1 MAAKVWSR
9 AFRGSAIA
17 ASVSIT
23 AAVMAPSAHAEKYAA
38 IVVDADSGEVLHARN
53 QDDPRYPAS
62 LTKVMTL
69 YLLFD
74 AIDAGDVSL
83 KDKIKVSRNAAAQP
97 PSNLRLRAGDTI
109 TVEDAIYALTTKSA
123 NDVAAAVAEFLGGSE
138 RKFAAMMTD
147 KARDLGLSNTTFRNA
162 SGLPDTAQLSTAR
175 DLAIL
180 ADALLDNHEPYYH
193 YFQNQRFSWG
203 GMTYKSHNNL
213 IGSVDGVDGIKTG
226 YTRASGF
233 NLMTSA
239 ERDGRRVIAIVL
251 GGASAKSRDAH
262 VTELVES
269 AFVSIGQTPDL
280 IDPNTKL
287 MSFAALDTP
296 LNPNAAAEPMLNGR
310 PLSAILAEQA
320 GTQPAEVL
328 QEAEIAEGDA
338 AEQAPTLE
346 VVPEIANTPKTVAPE
361 PKAPESKVAEY
372 KAPDYKVPDSLTVS
386 GYQQAQTGAAAKAPQ
401 ALPAA
406 AAAADT
412 ISVSEY
418 EASQAAKA
426 AAAKAVMDYT
436 RRQLRRR

>member
-1 MAAKVWSR
+1 MAAEVWSR
-9 AFRGSAIA
+9 AFRRSAIFA
-17 ASVSIT
+17 TVTVT
-23 AAVMAPSAHAEKYAA
+23 AAIVAPAAHAEKYAA

-74 AIDAGDVSL
+74 AINAGDVSL
-83 KDKIKVSRNAAAQP
+83 KDKITVSRTAAAQP
-97 PSNLRLRAGDTI
+97 PSNLRLKAGDKI
-109 TVEDAIYALTTKSA
+109 PVEDAIYALTTKSA

-138 RKFAAMMTD
+138 RKFATMMTE
-147 KARDLGLSNTTFRNA
+147 KARELGLSNTTFRNA

-175 DLAIL
+175 DMAIL
-180 ADALLDNHEPYYH
+180 ADALLDNHPTYYH

-203 GMTYKSHNNL
+203 GMTYRSHNNL

-239 ERDGRRVIAIVL
+239 ERDGRRVIAIML

-262 VTELVES
+262 VAELVES
-269 AFVSIGQTPDL
+269 AFVSIGQTPDM
-280 IDPNTKL
+280 IDPNTRL

-310 PLSAILAEQA
+310 PISAILAEQA
-320 GTQPAEVL
+320 GVQPAEML
-328 QEAEIAEGDA
+328 REPEIAEGDIS
-338 AEQAPTLE
+338 EAPPARE
-346 VVPEIANTPKTVAPE
+346 VVPEIAKGPE
-361 PKAPESKVAEY
+361 YPPPEY
-372 KAPDYKVPDSLTVS
+372 KAAEYNVPNSLSVS
-386 GYQQAQTGAAAKAPQ
+386 GYQKAQTGVSAGAPKIVPATTSNGISVAEYEATQAAR
-401 ALPAA
+401 AA
-406 AAAADT
+406 AA
-412 ISVSEY
+412 
-418 EASQAAKA
+418 EAVQ
-426 AAAKAVMDYT
+426 DYT

>member
-1 MAAKVWSR
+1 MAAIVWSR
-9 AFRGSAIA
+9 SFRGSAIA

-23 AAVMAPSAHAEKYAA
+23 AAVLAPVAHAEKYAA
-38 IVVDADSGEVLHARN
+38 IVVDADTGEVLHARN

-97 PSNLRLRAGDTI
+97 PSNLRLKAGDTI
-109 TVEDAIYALTTKSA
+109 TVEEAIYALVTKSA

-147 KARDLGLSNTTFRNA
+147 KASELGLANTTFRNA
-162 SGLPDTAQLSTAR
+162 SGLPNTAQLSTAR

-180 ADALLDNHEPYYH
+180 ADALLDNHGDYYH

-239 ERDGRRVIAIVL
+239 ERDGRRVIAVML

-269 AFVSIGQTPDL
+269 AFAALGQTPEV

-287 MSFAALDTP
+287 MSFAALQTP

-310 PLSAILAEQA
+310 PLSAILAEAAANQSA
-320 GTQPAEVL
+320 DML
-328 QEAEIAEGDA
+328 QEPEIVEGDA
-338 AEQAPTLE
+338 SEQAPVPAGEITAPADFNVPNTL
-346 VVPEIANTPKTVAPE
+346 
-361 PKAPESKVAEY
+361 S
-372 KAPDYKVPDSLTVS
+372 VS
-386 GYQQAQTGAAAKAPQ
+386 SYEKAQTGITAGPPQ
-401 ALPAA
+401 ILPALTL
-406 AAAADT
+406 DG

-418 EASQAAKA
+418 EAQQAAKA
-426 AAAKAVMDYT
+426 AAGKSVADYT

>member
-1 MAAKVWSR
+1 MAAVVWSR

-17 ASVSIT
+17 ASVTIT
-23 AAVMAPSAHAEKYAA
+23 AAVMAPVAHAEKYAA
-38 IVVDADSGEVLHARN
+38 IVVDADTGEVLHARN

-74 AIDAGDVSL
+74 ALDAGEVKL
-83 KDKIKVSRNAAAQP
+83 TDKITVSRNAAAQP
-97 PSNLRLRAGDTI
+97 PSNLRLKAGDKI
-109 TVEDAIYALTTKSA
+109 SVEDAIYALTTKSA

-138 RKFAAMMTD
+138 RKFAAKMTD

-180 ADALLDNHEPYYH
+180 ADALLDNHASYYH
-193 YFQNQRFSWG
+193 YFQAQRFSWG

-213 IGSVDGVDGIKTG
+213 IGAVNGVDGIKTG

-239 ERDGRRVIAIVL
+239 ERDGRRVIAVVL

-269 AFVSIGQTPDL
+269 AFVSLGQTPEL

-287 MSFAALDTP
+287 MSFASLNTP

-320 GTQPAEVL
+320 GVQSAEVL
-328 QEAEIAEGDA
+328 REPEFAEGDISDA
-338 AEQAPTLE
+338 LPARE
-346 VVPEIANTPKTVAPE
+346 VVPESAKAPE
-361 PKAPESKVAEY
+361 PKPREF
-372 KAPDYKVPDSLTVS
+372 KAPDYNVPDSLTVS
-386 GYQQAQTGAAAKAPQ
+386 GYQQAQTGVSASAPKVV
-401 ALPAA
+401 PAA
-406 AAAADT
+406 APNGLT
-412 ISVSEY
+412 VSEY
-418 EASQAAKA
+418 EATQAARA
-426 AAAKAVMDYT
+426 AAAQAVQDYT

>member
-1 MAAKVWSR
+1 MAAVVWSR

-17 ASVSIT
+17 ASVTIT
-23 AAVMAPSAHAEKYAA
+23 AAVMAPVAHAEKYAA
-38 IVVDADSGEVLHARN
+38 IVVDADTGEVLHARN

-74 AIDAGDVSL
+74 AIDAGEVKL
-83 KDKIKVSRNAAAQP
+83 TDKITVSRNAAAQP
-97 PSNLRLRAGDTI
+97 PSNLRLKAGDKI
-109 TVEDAIYALTTKSA
+109 SVEDAIYALTTKSA

-138 RKFAAMMTD
+138 RKFAAKMTD

-180 ADALLDNHEPYYH
+180 ADALLDNHAPYYH
-193 YFQNQRFSWG
+193 YFQTQRFSWG

-213 IGSVDGVDGIKTG
+213 IGAVNGVDGIKTG

-239 ERDGRRVIAIVL
+239 ERDGRRVIAIML

-262 VTELVES
+262 VTELVEA
-269 AFVSIGQTPDL
+269 AFVSLGQTPEV

-287 MSFAALDTP
+287 MSFAALNTP

-320 GTQPAEVL
+320 AAQSAEVPS
-328 QEAEIAEGDA
+328 EPEFAEGDISESLPA
-338 AEQAPTLE
+338 RE
-346 VVPEIANTPKTVAPE
+346 VVPEIAKAPE
-361 PKAPESKVAEY
+361 PKPREFKAPEY
-372 KAPDYKVPDSLTVS
+372 NVPNALTVS
-386 GYQQAQTGAAAKAPQ
+386 GYQQAQTGVSASAPKVV
-401 ALPAA
+401 PAA
-406 AAAADT
+406 T
-412 ISVSEY
+412 PNGLTVSEY
-418 EASQAAKA
+418 EATQAARA
-426 AAAKAVMDYT
+426 AAAQAVQDYT

>member
-1 MAAKVWSR
+1 MAAVVWSR

-23 AAVMAPSAHAEKYAA
+23 AAILAPVAHAEKYAA

-74 AIDAGDVSL
+74 AIDAGEVSL
-83 KDKIKVSRNAAAQP
+83 KDKMKVSRNAAAQP
-97 PSNLRLRAGDTI
+97 PSNLRLKAGDTI
-109 TVEDAIYALTTKSA
+109 SVEDAIYALVTKSA
-123 NDVAAAVAEFLGGSE
+123 NDVAVVVAEFLGGSE
-138 RKFAAMMTD
+138 RKFAAQMTD
-147 KARDLGLSNTTFRNA
+147 KASELGLANTTFRNA
-162 SGLPDTAQLSTAR
+162 SGLPNTAQLTTAR

-180 ADALLDNHEPYYH
+180 ADALLDNHGDYYH

-203 GMTYKSHNNL
+203 GMTYKSHNAL

-239 ERDGRRVIAIVL
+239 ERDGRRVIAIML
-251 GGASAKSRDAH
+251 GGASSKSRDTH

-269 AFVSIGQTPDL
+269 AFVAIGQSPEL

-287 MSFAALDTP
+287 VSFAALQTP
-296 LNPNAAAEPMLNGR
+296 LNPNAAAEPMLNGK
-310 PLSAILAEQA
+310 PLSTILSETSASL
-320 GTQPAEVL
+320 PANVL
-328 QEAEIAEGDA
+328 QEPEIVEGDA
-338 AEQAPTLE
+338 SEQVPAPVAVEAAPAPAATADFN
-346 VVPEIANTPKTVAPE
+346 VPN
-361 PKAPESKVAEY
+361 
-372 KAPDYKVPDSLTVS
+372 SLTVS
-386 GYQQAQTGAAAKAPQ
+386 GYEKAQTRVAAGPPQ
-401 ALPAA
+401 IVPAF
-406 AAAADT
+406 DG

-418 EASQAAKA
+418 EARQAAKA
-426 AAAKAVMDYT
+426 ASGKSVSDYT

>member
-1 MAAKVWSR
+1 MAAVVWSR

-17 ASVSIT
+17 ASVSIS
-23 AAVMAPSAHAEKYAA
+23 AAILAPAAHAEKYAA
-38 IVVDADSGEVLHARN
+38 IVVDADTGEVLHARN

-74 AIDAGDVSL
+74 AIDSGKVSL
-83 KDKIKVSRNAAAQP
+83 KDKITVSRNAAAQP

-109 TVEDAIYALTTKSA
+109 SVEDAIYALTTKSA

-138 RKFAAMMTD
+138 RKFATMMTD

-175 DLAIL
+175 DMAIL
-180 ADALLDNHEPYYH
+180 ADALLDNHAPYYH

-239 ERDGRRVIAIVL
+239 ERDGRRVIAVML

-269 AFVSIGQTPDL
+269 AFVALGQTPEV
-280 IDPNTKL
+280 IDPNTRL
-287 MSFAALDTP
+287 VSFAALQTP

-320 GTQPAEVL
+320 GIQSAEVL
-328 QEAEIAEGDA
+328 REPEIAEGDISEPPPA
-338 AEQAPTLE
+338 REI
-346 VVPEIANTPKTVAPE
+346 VPEIAAGPAY
-361 PKAPESKVAEY
+361 KAPEFKAPEY
-372 KAPDYKVPDSLTVS
+372 KAPEYNVPNTLSAS
-386 GYQQAQTGAAAKAPQ
+386 GYQQAQTGVSASAPKV
-401 ALPAA
+401 LPAA
-406 AAAADT
+406 TPNSISVADYEATQAARAAAA
-412 ISVSEY
+412 
-418 EASQAAKA
+418 QA
-426 AAAKAVMDYT
+426 VQDYT

>member
-1 MAAKVWSR
+1 MAAIVWSR

-23 AAVMAPSAHAEKYAA
+23 AAVLAPVAHAEKYAA
-38 IVVDADSGEVLHARN
+38 IVVDADTGEVLHARN

-97 PSNLRLRAGDTI
+97 PSNLRLKAGDTI
-109 TVEDAIYALTTKSA
+109 TVEEAIYALVTKSA

-147 KARDLGLSNTTFRNA
+147 KASELGLANTTFRNA
-162 SGLPDTAQLSTAR
+162 SGLPNTAQLSTAR

-180 ADALLDNHEPYYH
+180 ADALLDNHGDYYH

-239 ERDGRRVIAIVL
+239 ERDGRRVIAVML

-269 AFVSIGQTPDL
+269 AFAALGQTPEV

-287 MSFAALDTP
+287 MSFAALQTP

-310 PLSAILAEQA
+310 PLSAILAEAAANQSA
-320 GTQPAEVL
+320 DML
-328 QEAEIAEGDA
+328 QEPEIVEGDA
-338 AEQAPTLE
+338 SEQAPVPAGEITATADFNVPNTL
-346 VVPEIANTPKTVAPE
+346 
-361 PKAPESKVAEY
+361 S
-372 KAPDYKVPDSLTVS
+372 VS
-386 GYQQAQTGAAAKAPQ
+386 SYEKAQTGITAGPPQ
-401 ALPAA
+401 ILPALTL
-406 AAAADT
+406 DG

-418 EASQAAKA
+418 EAQQAAKA
-426 AAAKAVMDYT
+426 AAGKSVADYT

>member
-1 MAAKVWSR
+1 MAAVVWSR
-9 AFRGSAIA
+9 TFRGSAIA
-17 ASVSIT
+17 VSISIT
-23 AAVMAPSAHAEKYAA
+23 AAIMAPAAQAEKYAA
-38 IVVDADSGEVLHARN
+38 IVVDADTGEVLHARN

-74 AIDAGDVSL
+74 AIDSGKVSL
-83 KDKIKVSRNAAAQP
+83 KDKITVSRTAAAQP
-97 PSNLRLRAGDTI
+97 PSNLRLKAGDTI
-109 TVEDAIYALTTKSA
+109 SVEDAIYALTTKSA

-138 RKFAAMMTD
+138 RKFATMMTD

-175 DLAIL
+175 DMAIL
-180 ADALLDNHEPYYH
+180 ADALLDNHTSYYP

-213 IGSVDGVDGIKTG
+213 IGSVEGVDGIKTG

-239 ERDGRRVIAIVL
+239 ERDGRRVIAIML

-262 VTELVES
+262 VAELVES
-269 AFVSIGQTPDL
+269 AFVSLGQTPDMF
-280 IDPNTKL
+280 DPNAKV
-287 MSFAALDTP
+287 MSFAAINAP

-320 GTQPAEVL
+320 GIQPVEML
-328 QEAEIAEGDA
+328 REPEIAEGDISDPPPA
-338 AEQAPTLE
+338 RE
-346 VVPEIANTPKTVAPE
+346 VVPEIAEGPKYEA
-361 PKAPESKVAEY
+361 AEY
-372 KAPDYKVPDSLTVS
+372 KAPDYNPPNSLSVS
-386 GYQQAQTGAAAKAPQ
+386 GYQQAQTGVSAGAPKIV
-401 ALPAA
+401 PAA
-406 AAAADT
+406 T
-412 ISVSEY
+412 PNGISVSEY
-418 EASQAAKA
+418 EATQAARA
-426 AAAKAVMDYT
+426 AAAQAVQDYT

>member
-1 MAAKVWSR
+1 MAAAVWSR

-23 AAVMAPSAHAEKYAA
+23 AAVLAPVAHAEKYAA
-38 IVVDADSGEVLHARN
+38 IVVDADTGEVLHARN
-53 QDDPRYPAS
+53 EDDPRYPAS

-74 AIDAGDVSL
+74 AIDAGEVSL

-97 PSNLRLRAGDTI
+97 PSNLRLKAGDTI
-109 TVEDAIYALTTKSA
+109 SVEDAIYALVTKSA

-138 RKFAAMMTD
+138 RKFAVMMTD
-147 KARDLGLSNTTFRNA
+147 KASELGLANTTFRNA
-162 SGLPDTAQLSTAR
+162 SGLPNTAQLSTAR

-180 ADALLDNHEPYYH
+180 ADALLDNHGDYYH

-239 ERDGRRVIAIVL
+239 ERDGRRVIAVML

-269 AFVSIGQTPDL
+269 AFAALGQTPEL
-280 IDPNTKL
+280 IDPNAKL
-287 MSFAALDTP
+287 MSFAALQTP

-310 PLSAILAEQA
+310 PLSAILAEA
-320 GTQPAEVL
+320 SATQPADML
-328 QEAEIAEGDA
+328 QEPEIVEGDA
-338 AEQAPTLE
+338 SEQAPAPAEE
-346 VVPEIANTPKTVAPE
+346 VTAVANFNVPNT
-361 PKAPESKVAEY
+361 
-372 KAPDYKVPDSLTVS
+372 LTVS
-386 GYQQAQTGAAAKAPQ
+386 GYEKAQTGVTAGPPQ
-401 ALPAA
+401 ILPALTL
-406 AAAADT
+406 DG

-418 EASQAAKA
+418 EAKQAAKA
-426 AAAKAVMDYT
+426 AAGKSVSDYT